1 MYSCVI
7 SSGFLMILRLYG
19 ELGSS
24 IQRINGSWLALLS
37 FCWPQSVRFVV
48 SQLFNSKLPTH
59 ILASVLV
66 MSLTYL
72 VMYTMSI
79 LSYHKL
85 ATLSNCTVALSMGTN
100 LLATLLIAYKLWLVD
115 ISLGLL
121 PDDCLFLTGTIK
133 KPGEILV

>member
-1 MYSCVI
+1 MYSSAI
-7 SSGFLMILRLYG
+7 SSIFLMILRLYG

-24 IQRINGSWLALLS
+24 IQNTNGSWLALLS

-79 LSYHKL
+79 ISYDKL
-85 ATLSNCTVALSMGTN
+85 ATFGNCTLAFSMATN
-100 LLATLLIAYKLWLVD
+100 LLATLLIGYRLWLVD
-115 ISLGLL
+115 ISPG

-133 KPGEILV
+133 RPGEILV